1 MAKSKSN
8 KRSSVFAG
16 ILGGVTFAAL
26 LVLFGSMFWSIVGGA
41 AAFAAGLLLFAPRDK
56 ERIHE
61 FKLHGISRSDLLAAL
76 RQGGIQVGEL
86 RSAISGIPSK
96 KIKAKASAVVS
107 VAERILADIEQ
118 DPKDLR
124 RARPFLNYYLDAT
137 IKIVTRYVSLSNQG
151 VISPD
156 IEQSKRRVEEILDTL
171 KGAFEKQL
179 ALLLEDDVM
188 DLDAEL
194 EVLERTIKMEGL
206 VQEEGR

>member
-1 MAKSKSN
+1 M
-8 KRSSVFAG
+8 FAG

-41 AAFAAGLLLFAPRDK
+41 AAFAAGLLLFAPREK
-56 ERIHE
+56 KNLHE
-61 FKLHGISRSDLLAAL
+61 FKMHGVSRTDLLAAL

-86 RSAISGIPSK
+86 RSAISGIHSK
-96 KIKAKASAVVS
+96 HIKAKANAVVS

-137 IKIVTRYVSLSNQG
+137 IKIVRRYVTLSDQG
-151 VISPD
+151 VTNAE
-156 IEQSKRRVEEILDTL
+156 IERSKRKVEEILDTL
-171 KGAFEKQL
+171 KDAFEKQL

-194 EVLERTIKMEGL
+194 EVLERTIRMEGL
-206 VQEEGR
+206 VREEGR